1 MLPRQQPSTTSVD
14 RLVQLADQ
22 LSDRQIERLISLLEA
37 LLVAR
42 QTPPVQQEQGEGE
55 VRELNP
61 RKARIELKYIPDSRG
76 SGAVYGPYRYLRF
89 FQGNKHRSLYLGK
102 G

>member
-1 MLPRQQPSTTSVD
+1 MLPRQQPSTASVD

-22 LSDRQIERLISLLEA
+22 LSDRQIERLIFLLEA
-37 LLVAR
+37 LLVAS
-42 QTPPVQQEQGEGE
+42 QTPLVQQEQGEGE
-55 VRELNP
+55 VTELNT

-89 FQGNKHRSLYLGK
+89 FQGKKHRSLYLA
-102 G
+102 